1 MGIPLWVMYSPS
13 SFSGG
18 VVSFRGLGGAK
29 HRTPSPMAAPGD
41 AYRNCRLTLRNS
53 VSRFGVELAMFALH
67 CSGNEYVG
75 CAFHNP
81 PCFHHPPLIQAYIL
95 VAKLVDLLGAVGD
108 EDEGHALSAEISDL
122 RVAFFLEG
130 LVAHGEDLVGQ
141 EDVGLQVD
149 GHGETQA
156 HLHAGGV
163 VFEGGVDEVLEFGE
177 LNDVLDALLGVAVAE
192 TVEAGVEEDVFVAA
206 ELGMEADAK
215 LDERGDAAVG
225 DDLPLTGFQD
235 AGDDLQQGALAGAV
249 VPQQA
254 QGLALLDAQVDIVQG
269 QEVLAALAL
278 ALMEEGEEAGLEAHG
293 AIVAEDEFL
302 ADMLDEDGGGHQ
314 RSSTRCRALRRK
326 RIVPTVSV
334 LTVQAL
340 AIRT

>member
-1 MGIPLWVMYSPS
+1 MGTED
-13 SFSGG
+13 G
-18 VVSFRGLGGAK
+18 VLRRHAIGQ
-29 HRTPSPMAAPGD
+29 GD
-41 AYRNCRLTLRNS
+41 AGQS
-53 VSRFGVELAMFALH
+53 KGAHEDDGVQRFGH
-67 CSGNEYVG
+67 GNSSIGGSLKVLG
-75 CAFHNP
+75 QIGVFTRSSAPRDP
-81 PCFHHPPLIQAYIL
+81 PLLHHPPLIQAHIL
-95 VAKLVDLLGAVGD
+95 VAKLVDLLGAVGN
-108 EDEGHALSAEISDL
+108 EDEGHALSAEFSDL

-149 GHGETQA
+149 GHGEAQT
-156 HLHAGGV
+156 HLHARGIIL
-163 VFEGGVDEVLEFGE
+163 EWSVDEVLEFGE

-192 TVEAGVEEDVFVAA
+192 TVEAGVEEDVFIAA

-215 LDERGDAAVG
+215 LDEGGDAATG
-225 DDLPLTGFQD
+225 DDSALAGFQD
-235 AGDDLQQGALAGAV
+235 AGDDLQQGALAGAI

-254 QGLALLDAQVDIVQG
+254 QGLPLLHAQVDVIQG
-269 QEVLAALAL
+269 QEVLAAFAFTLVK
-278 ALMEEGEEAGLEAHG
+278 EGEEAGLEAHG
-293 AIVAEDEFL
+293 AVMAEDEFL

-334 LTVQAL
+334 ATVQAL